1 MEPKATTSD
10 KSNLL
15 TTTQINSY
23 FSRSGPKLAAKTA
36 CHENLE
42 YMKEINKTIYTIYL
56 QSITDIDY
64 QIEIK
69 NLKIN
74 SALIT
79 WVFSN
84 NLLKIAAPAISSSL
98 SDNFYKT
105 LDNGVYPECL
115 KIVKVFL
122 YKKRGHLSNPKR
134 SSVITDQ

>member
-1 MEPKATTSD
+1 MVQKTRHFFEILLTKVTIQRITVLKNFNQKMEPKATTSD

-56 QSITDIDY
+56 QSITDIHY

-69 NLKIN
+69 NSK
-74 SALIT
+74 
-79 WVFSN
+79 
-84 NLLKIAAPAISSSL
+84 
-98 SDNFYKT
+98 KT
-105 LDNGVYPECL
+105 Q
-115 KIVKVFL
+115 
-122 YKKRGHLSNPKR
+122 H
-134 SSVITDQ
+134 